1 MEKFTEAL
9 GNALLPLAQKLSEN
23 RYLKSISNGFS
34 ACLPVVIVG
43 ALFTLLANLNISIY
57 QTMITAV
64 HLKEIFSFVPKITT
78 DMLALYA
85 VYSIS
90 RATSRNINMD
100 SQADSIGLLTLAVF
114 LVMIPLGVTG
124 TKDDITVAVAAALS
138 TSYLGAA
145 GLFTAMILGLI
156 IPVMYKWFIDK
167 NLIIRMPDSVPPQ
180 ISTSFQGIL
189 PSFSILLIFSLI
201 RFGFSLTS
209 YGDINTCIYTLLK
222 APLAA
227 LGASPFT
234 MIVMILMCSIMW
246 FFGLHGGMIVMPF
259 INMLYMPLAMENL
272 TAYGAGAELPNI
284 IVKSAWGGYASLG
297 GAGGTAGLCFI
308 MCFLAKSQRYKAL
321 GKLALPSGIC
331 GINEPITFGLP
342 MVLNTIMLIPL
353 IFTPIITFTLS
364 YLLTVIGVLPVMN
377 GMEIP
382 LGTPIMLSG
391 MLCGGW

>member
-189 PSFSILLIFSLI
+189 PSFSI
-201 RFGFSLTS
+201 
-209 YGDINTCIYTLLK
+209 
-222 APLAA
+222 
-227 LGASPFT
+227 
-234 MIVMILMCSIMW
+234 
-246 FFGLHGGMIVMPF
+246 
-259 INMLYMPLAMENL
+259 
-272 TAYGAGAELPNI
+272 
-284 IVKSAWGGYASLG
+284 
-297 GAGGTAGLCFI
+297 
-308 MCFLAKSQRYKAL
+308 
-321 GKLALPSGIC
+321 
-331 GINEPITFGLP
+331 
-342 MVLNTIMLIPL
+342 
-353 IFTPIITFTLS
+353 
-364 YLLTVIGVLPVMN
+364 
-377 GMEIP
+377 
-382 LGTPIMLSG
+382 
-391 MLCGGW
+391 